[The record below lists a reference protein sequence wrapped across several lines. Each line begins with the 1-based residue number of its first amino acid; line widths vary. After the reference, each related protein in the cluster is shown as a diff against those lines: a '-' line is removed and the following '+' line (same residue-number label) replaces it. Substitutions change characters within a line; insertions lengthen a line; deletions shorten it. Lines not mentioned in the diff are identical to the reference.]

1 MKNKNPQTDNNVY
14 LNIITVAT
22 GKEFMLKVPSNYG
35 KILDLFACTDTE
47 AGDYRNSRPI
57 LKLFCD
63 ICASFS
69 DKKLNDLEI
78 VLNIGVAQT
87 NTFSDLVTVALQMH
101 KYYRLKGAASK
112 ERLGRMHILSA
123 RANDPDNRVAKS
135 PIEKARE
142 IGAAI
147 QKEEGGKFY
156 NDDYIGVYTCF
167 NDTDD

>member
-14 LNIITVAT
+14 LNIISVAT

-57 LKLFCD
+57 LKPFCD

-78 VLNIGVAQT
+78 VLNSGVAQT

-101 KYYRLKGAASK
+101 KYYRLK
-112 ERLGRMHILSA
+112 
-123 RANDPDNRVAKS
+123 
-135 PIEKARE
+135 
-142 IGAAI
+142 
-147 QKEEGGKFY
+147 
-156 NDDYIGVYTCF
+156 
-167 NDTDD
+167 